1 MIKLYELK
9 PRIPKKKR
17 RRVGR
22 GGKRGTFSGRGMKG
36 QKSRAGI
43 RISPH
48 VKLPLLKRLPKKRG
62 FVSLKIRPAVL
73 NVGDLQ
79 KRFKT
84 GEKITIKKLYEV
96 GLLKRPKLRIKIL
109 GNGELSKKFTIEAH
123 AFSSQAKEKIEKA
136 GGKVVEIK
144 KIERVKEVKKVEE
157 VEKVKKV
164 PKEEE
169 KKPVK
174 KLVKKSAKKT
184 KVLKKKSS
192 S

>member
-1 MIKLYELK
+1 MIKLHELK

-36 QKSRAGI
+36 QKSRAG
-43 RISPH
+43 
-48 VKLPLLKRLPKKRG
+48 VKITPRVKVPLLKRLPKKRG

-96 GLLKRPKLRIKIL
+96 GLLRRPKLRIKIL
-109 GNGELSKKFTIEAH
+109 GNGELTKKFTVEAH
-123 AFSSQAKEKIEKA
+123 DFSKSAKEKIEKA
-136 GGKVVEIK
+136 GGKVEEVK
-144 KIERVKEVKKVEE
+144 KIEKVKEVKKAPE
-157 VEKVKKV
+157 
-164 PKEEE
+164 EEE

-174 KLVKKSAKKT
+174 KLVKKPAKKT
-184 KVLKKKSS
+184 KVLKKSLVARKSKLLKF
-192 S
+192 